1 MILTII
7 TLAVLII
14 GILLSYHAKNEIMDG
29 VGLVLF
35 VCGGL
40 LGFIMLC
47 FILMAHI
54 GVDVDIE
61 RNRIEYEALC
71 ERLEI
76 ADSDYEDV
84 SKSDVVKD
92 VADWNKNV
100 YSYKHWAYSPWTNWF
115 YSRRVTDES
124 EVIERGQDEI
134 TR

>member
-7 TLAVLII
+7 AIIAVVI
-14 GILLSYHAKNEIMDG
+14 GLVMMFSNREVIMELGALLFG
-29 VGLVLF
+29 VGGIAAV
-35 VCGGL
+35 
-40 LGFIMLC
+40 IMLG
-47 FILMAHI
+47 IIIITHV
-54 GVDVDIE
+54 GVDVYIE

-76 ADSDYEDV
+76 ANSDYEDV

-100 YSYKHWAYSPWTNWF
+100 YSYKHWAYNPWTNWF
-115 YSRRVTDES
+115 YSRRVADELKI
-124 EVIERGQDEI
+124 IERGQDEI

>member
-7 TLAVLII
+7 VLII
-14 GILLSYHAKNEIMDG
+14 IAIGIAMMFKGNDE
-29 VGLVLF
+29 VEFTTGLVLT
-35 VCGGL
+35 VAGAIAA
-40 LGFIMLC
+40 FIVICLII
-47 FILMAHI
+47 FAHA
-54 GVDVDIE
+54 GVDVQIE
-61 RNRIEYEALC
+61 QNRIEHEALC

-115 YSRRVTDES
+115 YSTRVADEL
-124 EVIERGQDEI
+124 EMVERGQNEI

>member
-40 LGFIMLC
+40 LGFIMFL
-47 FILMAHI
+47 FIIFAHI

-115 YSRRVTDES
+115 YSRRVANEL
-124 EVIERGQDEI
+124 EVIERGQNEI

>member
-7 TLAVLII
+7 AIIAVVI
-14 GILLSYHAKNEIMDG
+14 GLVMMFSNREVIMELGALLFG
-29 VGLVLF
+29 VGGIAAV
-35 VCGGL
+35 
-40 LGFIMLC
+40 IMLG
-47 FILMAHI
+47 IIITHV
-54 GVDVDIE
+54 GVDVYIE

-76 ADSDYEDV
+76 ANSDYEDV

-100 YSYKHWAYSPWTNWF
+100 YSYKHWAYNPWTNWF
-115 YSRRVTDES
+115 YSRRVADELKI
-124 EVIERGQDEI
+124 IERGQDEI